1 MATITLGEASRLTGL
16 GKSTLARAIKAG
28 RLSATRTD
36 TGTYEID
43 TSELFRVY
51 APAST
56 LPVDATGSATG
67 GVVHHATPDATAAL
81 LEAQI
86 ESLKTVGDL
95 LRRQVD
101 DLRGERDAWRDQ
113 AQRFTIAP
121 PPQPVPDA
129 TTPWRRFL
137 RWRRS
142 AAG

>member
-36 TGTYEID
+36 AGTYEID

-51 APAST
+51 APAAT
-56 LPVDATGSATG
+56 QPVAATDGATGD
-67 GVVHHATPDATAAL
+67 VVHHATSDAGAAL

-86 ESLKTVGDL
+86 ESLKTVGEM

-101 DLRGERDAWRDQ
+101 DLKSERDAWRET
-113 AQRFTIAP
+113 AQRLTIAP
-121 PPQPVPDA
+121 PAPRS
-129 TTPWRRFL
+129 WW
-137 RWRRS
+137 RWRR